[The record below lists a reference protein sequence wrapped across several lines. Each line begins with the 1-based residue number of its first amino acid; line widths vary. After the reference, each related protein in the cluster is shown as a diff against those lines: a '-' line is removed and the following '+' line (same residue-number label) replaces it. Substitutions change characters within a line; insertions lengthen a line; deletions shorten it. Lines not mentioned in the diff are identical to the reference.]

1 MSDTPE
7 NEDGNAPRPG
17 FSGSEPEQPAQA
29 FTPPSEGPQIRPGFS
44 PTEGEDAAT
53 GRPEEIAIP
62 AGTPRARP
70 GFGARRRPGAAAS
83 GDTAQAGTRPAA
95 KGNPLAGVNDKTKR
109 RQQVLLASGA
119 GVMLLAASYFITGD
133 NHKKKGLD
141 PTIDGR
147 QEVPISTDA
156 MVNKVEDNK
165 TWMAQSS
172 NRLNMQDGR
181 IKQLE
186 GETGR
191 VAQLQDQIEQ
201 LKQQNLD
208 IRNNG
213 QKVIAAYESENQNL
227 RTSSSS
233 AGSGAASAP
242 AGDPFRASGPTY
254 GQAGG
259 YDMQGAA
266 MGPQGMSQAMTPAEV
281 KVISFDKSAA
291 GAAGGAGTGGGP
303 GSARPDSSP
312 VVVEDSPEYLPP
324 NSYAPAKVIVGVDAS
339 AGVNSQTDP
348 LPVVL
353 RITGPARS
361 VVQGGRV
368 LTTRIEGCVIN
379 GAARGDL
386 SAEKVYVKL
395 AKMTCDQPGG
405 RVAVSEVKGFISF
418 AGKAGVRGR
427 VVSREGSLVGQALLA
442 GIAGGFGRGFAANT
456 NAALTGVQIATNGKR
471 EELGAGDIVKGGLG
485 NGVAEAGDMV
495 SKYLIERAE
504 QYQPIIEMPTG
515 INVEIVFLDGA
526 YVRTPR

>member
-1 MSDTPE
+1 MD
-7 NEDGNAPRPG
+7 
-17 FSGSEPEQPAQA
+17 
-29 FTPPSEGPQIRPGFS
+29 PS
-44 PTEGEDAAT
+44 
-53 GRPEEIAIP
+53 
-62 AGTPRARP
+62 
-70 GFGARRRPGAAAS
+70 
-83 GDTAQAGTRPAA
+83 
-95 KGNPLAGVNDKTKR
+95 
-109 RQQVLLASGA
+109 
-119 GVMLLAASYFITGD
+119 
-133 NHKKKGLD
+133 
-141 PTIDGR
+141 IDGR

-471 EELGAGDIVKGGLG
+471 QELGAGDIVKGGLG